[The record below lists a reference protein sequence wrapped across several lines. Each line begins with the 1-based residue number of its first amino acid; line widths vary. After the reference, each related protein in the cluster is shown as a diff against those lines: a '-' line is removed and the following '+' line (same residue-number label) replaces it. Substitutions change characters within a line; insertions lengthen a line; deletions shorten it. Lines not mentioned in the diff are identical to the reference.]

1 MKKKMLWIA
10 AGMLVVTLSGCSKT
24 TGVNEPIVEIE
35 VSTDVFDSTA
45 GEEFEVSIEE
55 EPEAIVEEE
64 YDFQLKDFYSFYGM
78 TAGTCVTPETIN
90 TPKYREILLKQFSSI
105 TPENV
110 MKPNYIL
117 NQEKSIETGDI
128 VVEFNQDL
136 IDILDFAKENDLK
149 VRGHAMI
156 WYSQTPEWIFY
167 SDFKTKDSLASRKV
181 MLARMESYIK
191 QVFNIIDEM
200 GYSDIFYAYDIVNE
214 AIMEDGSL
222 RDCLWLNLIGEDY
235 AKKAFTYARK
245 YAPEH
250 VGLYYNDYNEQFK
263 NDFLVDYV
271 NTLRDEDG
279 KFLLDGVGFQSHLY
293 TRDKLSD
300 FINVIDK
307 ISALG
312 VKVEITEL
320 DISLGAYKAPL
331 PPEKRHLKT
340 QGKMYYEFIDNII
353 ERIDNNTIQIDS
365 ITFWGFCDALT
376 WREDYHPNLYDEDLN
391 AKYAFFGAM
400 GVRKLAG
407 YDFDN

>member
-1 MKKKMLWIA
+1 MKKKMLWIVA
-10 AGMLVVTLSGCSKT
+10 CTLVLSLSGCSKT
-24 TGVNEPIVEIE
+24 TGVNDPIGGIE
-35 VSTDVFDSTA
+35 VSVDAFDTS
-45 GEEFEVSIEE
+45 
-55 EPEAIVEEE
+55 IVEENEVITVEETEATPVEE
-64 YDFQLKDFYSFYGM
+64 YDFRLKEFYSFYGM
-78 TAGTCVTPETIN
+78 AAGTCVTPETIN
-90 TPKYREILLKQFSSI
+90 DPQYREILLEQFNSV

-110 MKPNYIL
+110 MKPEYIL

-136 IDILDFAKENDLK
+136 IEILDLAKEHDLK
-149 VRGHAMI
+149 IRGHAMI

-167 SDFKTKDSLASRKV
+167 SDFKTKDSFASRKV
-181 MLARMESYIK
+181 MLARMESYIR
-191 QVFNIIDEM
+191 QVFSIIDDM
-200 GYSDIFYAYDIVNE
+200 GCSDLLYAYDIVNE
-214 AIMEDGSL
+214 AVMEDGSL
-222 RDCLWLNLIGEDY
+222 RDCLWLDIIGEDY
-235 AKKAFTYARK
+235 ARKAFSFARK

-271 NTLRDEDG
+271 NSLKDDEG
-279 KFLLDGVGFQSHLY
+279 NFLLDGVGFQSHLY

-300 FINVIDK
+300 FLNIIDK

-312 VKVEITEL
+312 LKVEITEL
-320 DISLGAYKAPL
+320 DISLGSYKDPL

-340 QGKMYYEFIDNII
+340 QGKMYYELIDNII
-353 ERIDNNTIQIDS
+353 ERVDNGTIQIDS

-376 WREDYHPNLYDEDLN
+376 WRKDYHPNLYDEDLKE
-391 AKYAFFGAM
+391 KYAFYGAM

>member
-10 AGMLVVTLSGCSKT
+10 ACMLVVTLSGCSKT

-55 EPEAIVEEE
+55 EPDVIVEEE

-90 TPKYREILLKQFSSI
+90 NPKYREILLEQFSSI

-110 MKPNYIL
+110 MKPDYIL

-191 QVFNIIDEM
+191 QVFSIIDEM

-222 RDCLWLNLIGEDY
+222 RDCLWLNSIGEDY

-271 NTLRDEDG
+271 NTLKDEDG
-279 KFLLDGVGFQSHLY
+279 KYLLDGVGFQSHLY

-340 QGKMYYEFIDNII
+340 QGKMYYELIDNII

-376 WREDYHPNLYDEDLN
+376 WRADYHPNLYDEDLN
-391 AKYAFFGAM
+391 AKFAFFGAM